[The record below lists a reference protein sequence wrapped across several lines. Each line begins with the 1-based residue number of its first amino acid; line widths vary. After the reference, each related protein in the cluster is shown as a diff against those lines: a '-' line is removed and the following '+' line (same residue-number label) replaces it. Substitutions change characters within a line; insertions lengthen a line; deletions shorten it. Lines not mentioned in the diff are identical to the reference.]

1 MTQREA
7 LRCEDLLYEAIR
19 IAEQSREEFEIVKQY
34 FRNDNMYECER
45 NQRKS
50 DRHWGYAEGIC
61 KALKE
66 LGFEHREM
74 KRLQELIKW

>member
-1 MTQREA
+1 MTQREI

-19 IAEQSREEFEIVKQY
+19 FTKQSREEFEFVKQC
-34 FRNDNMYECER
+34 FKNDVMYGCER

-50 DRHWGYAEGIC
+50 DRHWGYAEGIF
-61 KALKE
+61 KA

-74 KRLQELIKW
+74 KRLQDLVKW